1 MVTHKRGTVAWLFTA
16 AVLITFSTLAIGQS
30 NESGYTSKY
39 LAHTSPAQ
47 LKSNT
52 DNAKARTEAIKQ
64 SLGADRHDAKPF
76 FDAAL
81 KEQKKNKNL
90 LPGGNAP
97 AGTPTWISLGPTKTN
112 HIQNGISQNRVDSGR
127 MRSILPNPS
136 NPDVVYLL
144 TSSGGLWKTTNF
156 TKAFPTWTATTDSQF
171 TTSGGAAAFGR
182 NVAPGH
188 ETIYV
193 GLGDPFDGT
202 GLAGGIMLKTTDGGA
217 TWADP
222 IFLPTAS
229 TIRDVKVDTTGPQDV
244 IFVATDFGMYVSR
257 DGGATYF
264 DNALSHVFDGT
275 FATGQEWSIAK
286 SSQGWLVSVEDY
298 ITGEGSLMLT
308 TDFGLSW
315 TQVGTGLDNTG
326 RMTLGVGAPGDAIVY
341 SFSADP
347 FDNVQRGLFK
357 STDGGQTFADTN
369 LNGKTPINPNPDQPN
384 MDIMAGQAFYNQM
397 VLVDP
402 TDATRN
408 TVYIGGQLSSA
419 KTTDGGNTWRIVSNW
434 LAQFGL
440 PYVHADFHAAAFSKI
455 GTTKTLFFGS
465 DGGLFTST
473 DGSKTWTDTKN
484 VGVISIIP
492 YSIMGNPFNSKA
504 NIMGLQDNG
513 TFTSQGTAWNQTI
526 GGDGFGAGWSQA
538 TGAHALGSVYDELI
552 QHATGT
558 PLNTQRKWTDVS
570 DNFDICYGTFFTAI
584 ATPRA
589 QVDPTGLVFYTYTH
603 KQIYKTTD
611 GGATWF
617 VLANVRHF
625 PLNHLDPN
633 PNTQCTQ
640 ITGPVIPSSPGLSN
654 TTTFRDHT
662 HGIDISPVAP
672 NPNDPTADGKNHIAV
687 VGTGGLLVT
696 SHDGGATWHET
707 PMIGSVPFWAG
718 FNSSVAWADNQTLY
732 VASESANFDP
742 HLAKSTDGG
751 LTFTN
756 ISGFPFTADNGLPWA
771 PIDRVYVD
779 PRNSNTVYVGTFL
792 GLYRSTDAGNS
803 WARFGA
809 GLPMVE
815 VSDIYMPPDGSYI
828 RISTYG
834 RGVWELD
841 NPSVN

>member
-1 MVTHKRGTVAWLFTA
+1 MVTHKHGTVAWLFTA
-16 AVLITFSTLAIGQS
+16 TVLFAFSTLAIAQ

-39 LAHTSPAQ
+39 LANTHLAK
-47 LKSNT
+47 LKSNP
-52 DNAKARTEAIKQ
+52 DNARAREEAMKER
-64 SLGADRHDAKPF
+64 LGAEKHDAKPF
-76 FDAAL
+76 FDAA
-81 KEQKKNKNL
+81 KKQQQLYKNL

-97 AGTPTWISLGPTKTN
+97 AGTPVWQSLGPFKTN

-127 MRSILPNPS
+127 MRSILPNPN
-136 NPDVVYLL
+136 NPDSVYLL

-182 NVAPGH
+182 NLAPGH

-229 TIRDVKVDTTGPQDV
+229 TIRDVKVDTSGTQDT
-244 IFVATDFGMYVSR
+244 IFVATDFGFYVSN
-257 DGGATYF
+257 DGGASYNF
-264 DNALSHVFDGT
+264 HFDGT
-275 FATGQEWSIAK
+275 FNTGQEWSIAK
-286 SSQGWLVSVEDY
+286 SSTGWLVSVEDY
-298 ITGEGSLMLT
+298 IDGSGSVMQT
-308 TDFGLSW
+308 TDLGATW
-315 TQVGTGLDNTG
+315 TQVGSGLDNTG
-326 RMTLGVGAPGDAIVY
+326 RMTLGVGIAGDSTVY
-341 SFSADP
+341 AFAADP
-347 FDNVQRGLFK
+347 FDSVQRGLFK
-357 STDGGQTFADTN
+357 SSDGGQTFADLN
-369 LNGKTPINPNPDQPN
+369 LNSKTPTNPNPDQHGMN
-384 MDIMAGQAFYNQM
+384 IMRDQAFYNQM
-397 VLVDP
+397 LLVDP
-402 TDATRN
+402 TDANRN

-419 KTTDGGNTWRIVSNW
+419 RTTDGGNTWSIISNW

-440 PYVHADFHAAAFSKI
+440 PYVHADFHAAAFAGGKKSNTI
-455 GTTKTLFFGS
+455 FFGS

-473 DGSKTWTDTKN
+473 DGAKTFTDTKN
-484 VGVISIIP
+484 VGVVSIIP
-492 YSIMGNPFNSKA
+492 YSIISNPLNSKA

-513 TFTSQGTAWNQTI
+513 TFSSQGAAWNQTI
-526 GGDGFGAGWSQA
+526 GGDGFGVAWSQA
-538 TGAHALGSVYDELI
+538 NGAYAMGSVYQEDI
-552 QHATGT
+552 QVAAGA
-558 PLNTQRKWTDVS
+558 PLNQQSKWTDVS
-570 DNFDICYGTFFTAI
+570 ANFDVCYGTFFTAI

-589 QVDPTGLVFYTYTH
+589 PVHPTGKVFYTYTH
-603 KQIYKTTD
+603 KQIYKTVD

-617 VLANVRHF
+617 DIGHARHF

-633 PNTQCTQ
+633 PDTQCTQ
-640 ITGPVIPSSPGLSN
+640 IAGPEVLSSPGISDSRS
-654 TTTFRDHT
+654 FRDHT
-662 HGIDISPVAP
+662 HGIDISPTP
-672 NPNDPTADGKNHIAV
+672 PDPNDPTADGKNHIAV
-687 VGTGGLLVT
+687 VGTGGWLVT
-696 SHDGGATWHET
+696 SHDGGATWHELS
-707 PMIGSVPFWAG
+707 MIGAVPFWQG
-718 FNSSVAWADNQTLY
+718 FNSSVAWADNNTLY

-756 ISGFPFTADNGLPWA
+756 ISGAPFTADNGLPWA

-779 PRNSNTVYVGTFL
+779 PRNKDTVYVGTFL

-803 WARFGA
+803 WSRFGA

-815 VSDIYMPPDGSYI
+815 VSDIYMPLDGSYI

-841 NPSVN
+841 HP